1 MTSSVAGVTRRVGEV
16 MLQHPKVSD
25 PRTTVGEARA
35 LLARAKVH
43 TALVVDHEGRL
54 LAVVEPADLEGR
66 ADAEAAVDAGAL
78 AARTV
83 HPDDELDDR
92 WSQLRDQGRR
102 RLAVVD
108 DGGLLVGLL
117 CLKRH
122 GAGFCTDADVR
133 AREVEREVRRAGQAT
148 SHQASEN
155 AASPATRLPVT

>member
-1 MTSSVAGVTRRVGEV
+1 
-16 MLQHPKVSD
+16 MLQHPKVSG
-25 PRTTVGEARA
+25 PRTTVGEVRA

-43 TALVVDHEGRL
+43 NALVVDDQGRL

-66 ADAEAAVDAGAL
+66 DDDAAAVGAGAL
-78 AARTV
+78 DARTV

-92 WSQLRDQGRR
+92 WSQLREQGRR

-108 DGGLLVGLL
+108 DAGVLVGLL

-133 AREVEREVRRAGQAT
+133 ARERERQAT
-148 SHQASEN
+148 SHHAAEK
-155 AASPATRLPVT
+155 AASPATRLPAT

>member
-1 MTSSVAGVTRRVGEV
+1 MTRVTRRVGEV
-16 MLQHPKVSD
+16 MLQHPKVSG
-25 PRTTVGEARA
+25 RSTTVGEARA

-43 TALVVDHEGRL
+43 NALVVDDVGRL

-66 ADAEAAVDAGAL
+66 DDAERAVDAGAL
-78 AARTV
+78 TSRTV

-92 WSQLRDQGRR
+92 WSQLRVQGRR

-108 DGGLLVGLL
+108 DGGVLVGLL

-133 AREVEREVRRAGQAT
+133 AREAEREGQAT

-155 AASPATRLPVT
+155 AAEPATRLPVT